1 MLSRE
6 SPQISERRIQFEEK
20 TIAKLAERR
29 AQVRSDRSN
38 FGRYNVRC
46 GYERLIGSRK
56 RQIPDRKRIM
66 STPALQSTESKAF
79 DIAWVREQFPSLKL
93 QVNGHAAAFLDGPAG
108 TQVPKQVIEAVEN
121 YFVNANANTCG
132 AFETSRR
139 NDATIAA
146 TRQAMAD
153 FFNCDP
159 SEVVFGQNMT
169 TITFALARAI
179 GRELKPGDEIVVTT
193 LDHDA
198 NVAPWRALEE
208 KEVVIRQVDIR
219 EEDCTLDLEDLK
231 RKITP
236 KTKVVA
242 VGYASNMVGTINPIA
257 EITKLAHA
265 AGALMFVD
273 AVHYAPHGLIDVK
286 ALDCDFLACSPYKFF
301 GPHMGTLYGKKEH
314 LQRFK
319 PYKVRPATDA
329 IPDCWETGTQVQEL
343 IAGIGAA
350 VDYIAGLGKHCDSN
364 ASTRREALGAAYRAT
379 VPYER
384 TLLTRLLDGLQT
396 IRGVRVYGITD
407 PKRFSERCSTISL
420 RMGEHHPTEIAK
432 FLGDRGLFTW
442 DGNFYAMNLSERLGV
457 EPKGGVLRIGLV
469 HYNTAEE
476 VDRLLKALSEFA
488 SH

>member
-1 MLSRE
+1 
-6 SPQISERRIQFEEK
+6 
-20 TIAKLAERR
+20 
-29 AQVRSDRSN
+29 
-38 FGRYNVRC
+38 
-46 GYERLIGSRK
+46 
-56 RQIPDRKRIM
+56 M
-66 STPALQSTESKAF
+66 STSVMQSSATKAF
-79 DIAWVREQFPSLKL
+79 DIEWVREQFPSLKL
-93 QVNGHAAAFLDGPAG
+93 QVNGHVAAFLDGPAG

-121 YFVNANANTCG
+121 YFVNANANTYG

-139 NDATIAA
+139 NDAMIAA
-146 TRQAMAD
+146 ARAAMAD
-153 FFNCDP
+153 FFNCHP
-159 SEVVFGQNMT
+159 NEVVFGQNMT

-179 GRELKPGDEIVVTT
+179 GRELKAGDEIVVTT

-208 KEVVIRQVDIR
+208 KGVVIQEVDIR
-219 EEDCTLDLEDLK
+219 ENDCTLDLEDLK

-236 KTKVVA
+236 KTKLVA

-257 EITKLAHA
+257 EITNLAHA

-273 AVHYAPHGLIDVK
+273 AVHFAPHGLIDVR
-286 ALDCDFLACSPYKFF
+286 ALNCDFLVCSPYKFF
-301 GPHMGTLYGKKEH
+301 GPHMGTLYGKREL

-350 VDYIAGLGKHCDSN
+350 VEYIAELGRHRD
-364 ASTRREALGAAYRAT
+364 ASAKSRREAFEAAYRAT

-384 TLLTRLLDGLQT
+384 TLLTKLLDGLKT
-396 IRGVRVYGITD
+396 IRGVKVYGITD
-407 PKRFSERCSTISL
+407 PKRFAERCSTISL

-469 HYNTAEE
+469 HYNTMEE
-476 VDRLLKALSEFA
+476 VDRLLSSLSQFA
-488 SH
+488 A